1 MRTNIVLDDALV
13 AEAQRLSSIKTK
25 RQLIDQ
31 ALREFVANRKR
42 LDIRELAG
50 SDLLEDDYDHK
61 AGRHLRG

>member
-13 AEAQRLSSIKTK
+13 AEAQRLSRIKTK

-50 SDLLEDDYDHK
+50 SDLLDDDYDHK
-61 AGRHLRG
+61 AGRHLRS

>member
-61 AGRHLRG
+61 AGRHLRS

>member
-13 AEAQRLSSIKTK
+13 AEAQRLSRIKTK

-50 SDLLEDDYDHK
+50 SDLLADDYDHK
-61 AGRHLRG
+61 AGRQLRS

>member
-13 AEAQRLSSIKTK
+13 AEAQRLSRIKTK

-61 AGRHLRG
+61 AGRDLRS